1 MKYPNWFAMLVCV
14 LSGFCVVSFLGM
26 ILLLN
31 SNKAEAEMFA
41 QQKYYEEKIHQVQ
54 MDYAL
59 ERENVEVHYAELIC
73 ELEGKLKA
81 SEVKTGELE
90 SFIQSMDIVNKP
102 IVLAV
107 TRTAYT
113 ASRDECDSTPHITAT
128 GTKPKVGRTI
138 AVSRDL
144 FEHLKH
150 RKVYI
155 EGLGVFTIEDT
166 MNERYT
172 NRVDLLVSSK
182 SEAKKIGIGKVKM
195 MVLPEKV

>member
-14 LSGFCVVSFLGM
+14 LSGLVVVSFM
-26 ILLLN
+26 AIIILLT
-31 SNKAEAEMFA
+31 SNRVSAEMYA
-41 QQKYYEEKIHQVQ
+41 QKIEYEDLIHRVK
-54 MDYAL
+54 MDYEL
-59 ERENVEVHYAELIC
+59 DRENVEVHYAETIC
-73 ELEGKLKA
+73 ELQTKLKA

-90 SFIQSMDIVNKP
+90 SFIKSMDITDKP
-102 IVLAV
+102 IVIAV

-113 ASRDECDSTPHITAT
+113 ASQDECDSTPHITAT

-144 FEHLKH
+144 FKHLKH

-155 EGLGVFTIEDT
+155 EGLGIFTIEDT
-166 MNERYT
+166 MNERYS

-182 SEAKKIGIGKVKM
+182 SEAKKIGIGKIKM